1 MAVGF
6 AGISTGADWSSMIS
20 QLVGLESRSL
30 FRLQSRESELDRQ
43 ISDYGLVKSAID
55 SFSSKVDAL
64 RDAST
69 LKLLS
74 GTSSDEDVLTV
85 NAGSSAVASTY
96 DVEVTRLASYDK
108 LASSAYTDSDTAVG
122 TGTLSITVNGESLD
136 VTVDGS
142 NNTLAG
148 LRDAINSAGD
158 NPGVTASILHETGG
172 SRLIL
177 TGSETGAANAI
188 NISVVDGDDSNN
200 TDANGLSKL
209 FFIGVGDD
217 GLAEQITTAIDAQ
230 LTVDGFD
237 IESASNSVAGVIEG
251 VTLELEALG
260 SSTIA
265 IEQDVSQVE
274 ETVEEFVSVYNTLL
288 DQLDT
293 FYAGSLANDGTLR
306 RIEQGFTDILNSPA
320 SINSV
325 DAYLFEAGVTRD
337 RYGRVELD
345 SSALSDTLASDFDK
359 ISQLFSDDATGY
371 ATRLYAYSEQ
381 VMNEIIV
388 SREDGMS
395 SQKRL
400 LQGQI
405 DRQELHIETYEK
417 SLVKQFMSLDT
428 TMASLMGTSNYLA
441 GQLGF

>member
-20 QLVGLESRSL
+20 QLVQLESRSL

-55 SFSSKVDAL
+55 TFSSKVDDL

-96 DVEVTRLASYDK
+96 DVEITRMASYDK

-148 LRDAINSAGD
+148 LRDAINSAAG
-158 NPGVTASILHETGG
+158 NPGVTASILHESGG

-177 TGSETGAANAI
+177 TGSETGAENAI
-188 NISVVDGDDSNN
+188 NISVVDDDSNN

-209 FFIGVGDD
+209 FYIGVGDD
-217 GLAEQITTAIDAQ
+217 GLAEQITTALDAQ

-237 IESASNSVAGVIEG
+237 IESASNSVTGVIEG

-274 ETVEEFVSVYNTLL
+274 EKVDEFVSVYNTLL

-320 SINSV
+320 SVNGV

-371 ATRLYAYSEQ
+371 ATRLYAYAEQ
-381 VMNEIIV
+381 VMDDIIV

-417 SLVKQFMSLDT
+417 SLVAQFMSLDT

-441 GQLGF
+441 GQLGY

>member
-320 SINSV
+320 SI
-325 DAYLFEAGVTRD
+325 
-337 RYGRVELD
+337 
-345 SSALSDTLASDFDK
+345 
-359 ISQLFSDDATGY
+359 
-371 ATRLYAYSEQ
+371 
-381 VMNEIIV
+381 
-388 SREDGMS
+388 
-395 SQKRL
+395 
-400 LQGQI
+400 
-405 DRQELHIETYEK
+405 
-417 SLVKQFMSLDT
+417 
-428 TMASLMGTSNYLA
+428 
-441 GQLGF
+441 